1 MGSLVSQGR
10 PGVFVSFQ
18 VSSMS
23 LRHKHI
29 VTEERITSS
38 ISFFKLIQNFFFLT
52 VKNKTYLTLL
62 VNF

>member
-1 MGSLVSQGR
+1 MGSLVSQRR

-38 ISFFKLIQNFFFLT
+38 ISFFKLIQIFFKT